1 MFKIRFGGKADF
13 KIEISKILLLVFIAF
28 LSCGFGSSK
37 EENYI
42 KSEDFGEGLK
52 YVEKRLLKN
61 QKDPSAN
68 YYAGRYLLAMNRQ
81 EEALPH
87 LLQAVLLD
95 VGKAKYHFWLGVSYW
110 ALRDFDKER
119 KAYQRAIAIDFRY
132 RSAHLYLGHNYFD
145 SGEWN
150 KALKQYEKVLELEKK
165 HPDALFNRAVAIK
178 ELGRMRQAILAWKE
192 YLKYYPDGKWALK
205 AVHNLNLRGDFS
217 YRNYLLGARR
227 VVLSRIAFE
236 PDSARLK
243 KASLP
248 SLDVVRAMLSNNKA
262 LKFYVITYCQKNT
275 DLARQR
281 ALSIKKYITFKNPG
295 VGANRVILSWFGF
308 GEVIKKNGKSW
319 LEKES
324 VNFIAKIK

>member
-1 MFKIRFGGKADF
+1 M
-13 KIEISKILLLVFIAF
+13 FIAF
-28 LSCGFGSSK
+28 FGTGFWHSK

-42 KSEDFGEGLK
+42 KSGDFGEGLK
-52 YVEKRLLKN
+52 YVEKRLRKN
-61 QKDPSAN
+61 HKDPSAN

-95 VGKAKYHFWLGVSYW
+95 VGEAKYHFWLGVSYW

-119 KAYQRAIAIDFRY
+119 KAYQRAITIDGRFN
-132 RSAHLYLGHNYFD
+132 SAHLYLGHNYLD

-150 KALKQYEKVLELEKK
+150 KALKQYKKVLELEKK

-178 ELGRMRQAILAWKE
+178 ELGRVRQAILAWKE

-205 AVHNLNLRGDFS
+205 AVHNLNLLGDFS
-217 YRNYLLGARR
+217 YRNYLFGARK

-236 PDSARLK
+236 PNSAKLK
-243 KASLP
+243 KYSLP
-248 SLDVVRAMLSNNKA
+248 SLDVVRTMMRNNKA
-262 LKFYVITYCQKNT
+262 LFFHVITYCQNNT
-275 DLARQR
+275 NLARQR
-281 ALSIKKYITFKNPG
+281 ALSIKKHLTFNNPDIRPD
-295 VGANRVILSWFGF
+295 RVILSWFGV
-308 GEVIKKNGKSW
+308 GEVVQKNGKSW

-324 VNFIAKIK
+324 VNFITKVK